1 MDVELLDLSNLRP
14 AKGARRARKR
24 IGRGPGSGTGK
35 TSGKGHKGKGA
46 RSGGNTPPGYEG
58 GQMPLQRRLPKRGFR
73 SPNRVRYAIVK
84 VAQLERFES
93 GSVVDVHALVAAG
106 IVRAGEPVKLLSDDT
121 KLTRKLT
128 LKIDH
133 ASQSARDQVAAAGG
147 TLELAAAS
155 SGNGSDAAAKGSKE

>member
-1 MDVELLDLSNLRP
+1 M
-14 AKGARRARKR
+14 
-24 IGRGPGSGTGK
+24 
-35 TSGKGHKGKGA
+35 
-46 RSGGNTPPGYEG
+46 
-58 GQMPLQRRLPKRGFR
+58 
-73 SPNRVRYAIVK
+73 
-84 VAQLERFES
+84 
-93 GSVVDVHALVAAG
+93 LVASG
-106 IVRAGEPVKLLSDDT
+106 IVRAGESVKLLSDDT